1 MPEASDKAKAIGGI
15 AVILGMVTGI
25 ASLISAYVA
34 FFSGNWVGTGACLGA
49 AGLAFGLIANALWR
63 D

>member
-1 MPEASDKAKAIGGI
+1 MPETSDRAKAIGGI
-15 AVILGMVTGI
+15 AIILGMVTGV
-25 ASLISAYVA
+25 ASLISAYLA

-49 AGLAFGLIANALWR
+49 AGLAFGLVANALWR